1 MKVIKRFLDINSSN
15 YLDILKI
22 IDRAGGHG
30 RVIGGAVRDCLLS
43 VPASDIDIATDLLP
57 SQVLN
62 ILSKAAIK
70 VIPTGIAHGT
80 VSAIFHKKSNT
91 SDAQPISPEI
101 IEITTL
107 RKDISCFGRKAHVS
121 FTDSFYE
128 DAARRD
134 FTINALSYCPIKGE
148 IYDYFDGIIDL
159 NNQIVRFIG
168 DAEQRINEDYLRILR
183 FFRFTHRFAKNIDQ
197 QALDACIT
205 YKEKLRLLS
214 SERIKSEIDLI
225 LSASNNQDIMQI
237 MHETGILS
245 IIYPGTNYSLKLQ
258 KNLLEAVQFYKCH
271 IDLIRLASYSLIFS
285 SIPTIDIKFLLN
297 FRFSRSE
304 AINILSFIKFRADIN
319 QELPMKLNLLYAD
332 SSDYPIF
339 FALAEITTGQT
350 AVIREQFTKLQLIEK
365 PIFPVNGHDLKNIAS
380 NAKKIG
386 IILIN
391 LKEKWAMSN
400 FTLSKENLIKSLNET
415 CSNI

>member
-1 MKVIKRFLDINSSN
+1 MKIIKRFLDISSAN
-15 YLDILKI
+15 YLEILKI
-22 IDRAGGHG
+22 IESAGGHG
-30 RVIGGAVRDCLLS
+30 RVVGGAVRDCLLS
-43 VPASDIDIATDLLP
+43 VPANDIDIATDLLP
-57 SQVLN
+57 NQVMD

-70 VIPTGIAHGT
+70 VIPTGIEHGT
-80 VSAIFHKKSNT
+80 VSAIFHKKSNVH
-91 SDAQPISPEI
+91 DARSISPEI

-159 NNQIVRFIG
+159 NNKIVRFIG

-183 FFRFTHRFAKNIDQ
+183 FFRFTHRFAQNIDR
-197 QALDACIT
+197 QALDICIT

-214 SERIKSEIDLI
+214 SERIKSEMDLI
-225 LSASNNQDIMQI
+225 LSTSNNQDIMQI
-237 MHETGILS
+237 MHEAGILG

-258 KNLLEAVQFYKCH
+258 KNLLDAAQFYKCH

-297 FRFSRSE
+297 LRFSRSE
-304 AINILSFIKFRADIN
+304 AVNILSFIKFRADIN
-319 QELPMKLNLLYAD
+319 QELHTKLNLLYAD
-332 SSDYPIF
+332 SIDYPIF

-350 AVIREQFTKLQLIEK
+350 AQIREQFIKLQLIEK
-365 PIFPVNGHDLKNIAS
+365 PIFPVTGHDIKNIAS
-380 NAKKIG
+380 DAKNIG
-386 IILIN
+386 AILIN
-391 LKEKWAMSN
+391 LKKKWAMSN
-400 FTLSKENLIKSLNET
+400 FTLSKENLIKSLN
-415 CSNI
+415 

>member
-1 MKVIKRFLDINSSN
+1 MKVIKRFLDISSEN
-15 YLDILKI
+15 YLDIVKI
-22 IDRAGGHG
+22 INRAGGNG
-30 RVIGGAVRDCLLS
+30 RVVGGAVRDCLLS
-43 VPASDIDIATDLLP
+43 IPVNDIDIATDLLP
-57 SQVLN
+57 HQVMD

-80 VSAIFHKKSNT
+80 VSAIFHKKSNV
-91 SDAQPISPEI
+91 SDALSITPEV

-134 FTINALSYCPIKGE
+134 FTINSMSYCPIKGE

-205 YKEKLRLLS
+205 YKDKLRLLS
-214 SERIKSEIDLI
+214 SERIKSEMDLI
-225 LSASNNQDIMQI
+225 LSASNNHNIMQI
-237 MHETGILS
+237 MHATGILS
-245 IIYPGTNYSLKLQ
+245 VIYPGTNYSPQLQ

-271 IDLIRLASYSLIFS
+271 INLIRLASYSLIFS
-285 SIPTIDIKFLLN
+285 AISDIDIKLLLN
-297 FRFSRSE
+297 LRFSRSE
-304 AINILSFIKFRADIN
+304 AMNILSFIKFCAEVE
-319 QELPMKLNLLYAD
+319 QELLTQLNLIYVD

-339 FALAEITTGQT
+339 FTLAEITTGQT
-350 AVIREQFTKLQLIEK
+350 SIIREQFIKLKLIER
-365 PIFPVNGHDLKNIAS
+365 PIFPVTGHDIKNITR
-380 NAKKIG
+380 NAKNIG
-386 IILIN
+386 AILIN
-391 LKEKWAMSN
+391 LKKKWAMSN
-400 FTLSKENLIKSLNET
+400 FALSKENLIKSLN
-415 CSNI
+415 